1 MSPLTPC
8 LTQQGYLIL
17 DGGLATELEQRGYDL
32 RDPLWSARVLLDDPN
47 AIRQVHLDYLRAG
60 ADCVISASYQATP
73 QGLRA
78 RGYTTA
84 QSTALLRR
92 SVTLAAEARDL
103 FLAEPAAAGRCR
115 PLVAASV
122 GPYGAYL
129 ANGAEYTGAYDLDRT
144 SLFEFHRERWQV
156 LAASSADILACET
169 IPSYPEALALA
180 DLLAATPER
189 YAWFSFSCR
198 DGQHISDGTPLAI
211 CLTGLE
217 KLPNVAAVGINCTA
231 PRYVPDLIAAARAVT
246 RKPILVYPNSG
257 EIYEATRSVWLG
269 SADPILFGQAAPVW
283 YAAGATLIGG
293 CCRTGPAHIAGIR
306 AALTGQQGSA

>member
-1 MSPLTPC
+1 MSPLAPF

-17 DGGLATELEQRGYDL
+17 DGGLATELERRGYDL
-32 RDPLWSARVLLDDPN
+32 RDPLWSARILLDAPD

-73 QGLRA
+73 QALRA
-78 RGYTTA
+78 RGFTVA
-84 QSTALLRR
+84 QSAVWLQR

-103 FLAEPAAAGRCR
+103 FLAEPAVDRLR

-129 ANGAEYTGAYDLDRT
+129 ANGAEYTGAYDLDRAG
-144 SLFEFHRERWQV
+144 LVDFHRERWEI
-156 LAASSADILACET
+156 LAGSSADILACET

-180 DLLAATPER
+180 ELLAATPER

-198 DGQHISDGTPLAI
+198 DGQHISDGAPLAT
-211 CLTGLE
+211 CLAALE
-217 KLPNVAAVGINCTA
+217 DLPNLAAVGINCTA
-231 PRYVPDLIAAARAVT
+231 PRYIPDLIAVARAVT

-257 EIYEATRSVWLG
+257 EQFDAAHNVWIGSV
-269 SADPILFGQAAPVW
+269 DPVAFAQAALVW
-283 YAAGATLIGG
+283 YAAGAALIGG
-293 CCRTGPAHIAGIR
+293 CCRTGPTHIAGIR
-306 AALTGQQGSA
+306 AALAGQREGA